1 MGGFIDA
8 PRCPAFLTFR
18 DSPALVRQERRLGG
32 SFALDGADLSSG
44 GLSGTRWTL
53 SLDVGAERGTW
64 MPPTWGR
71 SGARATPRVRV
82 EFAEDGELRILET
95 GPYDRVTVSWA
106 GAGRW
111 TQPAGREKA
120 EFWLPHTGLARDDV
134 VLEAGRLHFSAPAW
148 GAQLSRR
155 GGTTILDACQ
165 LAVSDEHAEPLPS
178 GFTRCSGTEGSF
190 IVGTFRAA
198 RLEEDDGPL
207 GA

>member
-1 MGGFIDA
+1 MSVA
-8 PRCPAFLTFR
+8 LLALL
-18 DSPALVRQERRLGG
+18 SPPLPGSFANLNGAGRLGG

-155 GGTTILDACQ
+155 GGTAILDACQ
-165 LAVSDEHAEPLPS
+165 VS
-178 GFTRCSGTEGSF
+178 GFRQAR
-190 IVGTFRAA
+190 RAIA
-198 RLEEDDGPL
+198 FWLHAVL
-207 GA
+207 